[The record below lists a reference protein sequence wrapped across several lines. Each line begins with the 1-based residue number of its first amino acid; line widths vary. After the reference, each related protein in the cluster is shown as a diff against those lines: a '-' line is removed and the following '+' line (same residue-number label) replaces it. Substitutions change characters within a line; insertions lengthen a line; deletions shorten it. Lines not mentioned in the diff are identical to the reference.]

1 MIINRLAI
9 IGVGLIG
16 GSLSLALKK
25 AGQVGEVVGYSR
37 TASVRQEAL
46 DLGVIDRAASSIAD
60 AVKDADMIFLAVPM
74 GAMASV
80 LTELAPYLN
89 DDTIITDGGSA
100 KKQVVNAA
108 KVALGERF
116 NQFVAG
122 HPIAGTE
129 KSGPSAAFASLYNNH
144 RVVLTPVKETNP
156 VALER
161 VRVMWQIAGAKVTD
175 MDAEHH
181 DKVLAA
187 TSHLPHLLAFNL
199 VGMLAKSPD
208 CNEVLHFAAGG
219 FRDFSRI
226 VSSDAVMWRDIC
238 LSNSTAI
245 LALLNDYRAGLDSL
259 EQAIKNNDGDYLVD
273 VFKHAKQ
280 ARDTRFLDPS
290 LVDHSEV

>member
-1 MIINRLAI
+1 MINRLAI

-25 AGQVGEVVGYSR
+25 VGQVGEVVGYSR
-37 TASVRQEAL
+37 TEKVRQQAL
-46 DLGVIDRAASSIAD
+46 ALGVIDRAANSIAN

-80 LTELAPYLN
+80 LTELAPHLN

-100 KKQVVNAA
+100 KAQVVAA
-108 KVALGERF
+108 ARVALGKRF

-129 KSGPSAAFASLYNNH
+129 KSGPSAAFATLYNGH
-144 RVVLTPVKETNP
+144 RVVLTPVAETNS
-156 VALER
+156 ASLEK
-161 VRVMWQIAGAKVTD
+161 VREMWLSTGAEVVDMKV
-175 MDAEHH
+175 EHH

-199 VGMLAKSPD
+199 VGMLAKSAD
-208 CNEVLHFAAGG
+208 CDEVLRFAAGG

-226 VSSDAVMWRDIC
+226 ASSDPVMWRDIC
-238 LSNSTAI
+238 LSNSVAI
-245 LALLNDYRAGLDSL
+245 LELLNDYRQGLNNL
-259 EQAIKNNDGDYLVD
+259 EQAIMNSDGDYLVE
-273 VFKHAKQ
+273 VFKRAKQ
-280 ARDTRFLDPS
+280 SRDTRFAEPGLIDN
-290 LVDHSEV
+290 SEV

>member
-37 TASVRQEAL
+37 TENVRQEAL
-46 DLGVIDRAASSIAD
+46 DLGVIDRAATSIAD

-74 GAMASV
+74 GAMTSV
-80 LTELAPYLN
+80 LTELAPYLK

-100 KKQVVNAA
+100 KQQVVNAA
-108 KVALGERF
+108 RIALGERF

-129 KSGPSAAFASLYNNH
+129 KSGPSAAFATLYNDH

-156 VALER
+156 VALEK
-161 VRVMWQIAGAKVTD
+161 VRAMWQLVGAEVTD
-175 MDAEHH
+175 MDVEHH

-199 VGMLAKSPD
+199 VGMLAKSAD
-208 CNEVLHFAAGG
+208 CNEILRFAAGG

-238 LSNSTAI
+238 LSNSAAI
-245 LALLNDYRAGLDSL
+245 LDLLNDYRAGLDSL

-273 VFKHAKQ
+273 VFKRAKQ
-280 ARDTRFLDPS
+280 ARDTRFVDPS
-290 LVDHSEV
+290 LVDDSEV